1 MHVLASNDL
10 IMVRQNMRLFKQRK
24 VQLLESPTKQPL
36 KLLVSQSD
44 QKALQL
50 ILPHEVSEAPA
61 HFA

>member
-1 MHVLASNDL
+1 MLASNDL